1 MSSENSLHRRGKHI
15 RLWPEDG
22 KTLERRTLKEEVKV
36 LVSDINGTLS
46 SYNGIRIFY
55 NEKDNEKKCQMLKY
69 LNKDYS
75 INKIVI
81 PKKHSNL
88 DLECLEE
95 LYKDNEYVVYK
106 VEF

>member
-1 MSSENSLHRRGKHI
+1 
-15 RLWPEDG
+15 
-22 KTLERRTLKEEVKV
+22 
-36 LVSDINGTLS
+36 
-46 SYNGIRIFY
+46 
-55 NEKDNEKKCQMLKY
+55 MLKY